1 MSILP
6 SARSGAF
13 SVLPLVLRCS
23 TVSVA
28 SASFNAAEYAAPYIW
43 KPPPCVAVP
52 STTVVFC
59 CATAALIA
67 AIARTRM
74 PAAAHARSPLSRLCL
89 FMFVVSHFPPRVGLR
104 AALLYHAPS
113 LQRPGAGY
121 RLSASR
127 VRPEIRDPLV
137 PASEAKER

>member
-59 CATAALIA
+59 CATAALVA
-67 AIARTRM
+67 AIARTRI
-74 PAAAHARSPLSRLCL
+74 AAATGACSPPSRVCL
-89 FMFVVSHFPPRVGLR
+89 LMFVVSHFPPRVGSR

-113 LQRPGAGY
+113 LQRPGAEY
-121 RLSASR
+121 RLFALR
-127 VRPEIRDPLV
+127 GGP
-137 PASEAKER
+137 